1 MRVARWMIAV
11 AGLCVAAGCRAS
23 TKVVDEPRLDIEL
36 AGAGNRGYLVGTP
49 PSGRVSK
56 TTRQVLETEIE
67 MPSGGKGKAGR
78 SPAGGSG
85 GGAAAPVKPQA
96 SSGSP
101 YLQDV
106 PLDVTVGE
114 PTVATPAG
122 RAAEAK
128 ADTYVVQ
135 KGDSL
140 WSIAAKP
147 QVFGNGTRWRE
158 LYEANRDVL
167 KGPEK
172 LRAGMSLKI
181 PAGGGLDAS
190 FSDSGEHSESGQYVK

>member
-11 AGLCVAAGCRAS
+11 AGLCVAAGCRAA
-23 TKVVDEPRLDIEL
+23 TKVVDEPRVDIEL
-36 AGAGNRGYLVGTP
+36 AGAGNRGFLVGTP
-49 PSGRVSK
+49 PAGGVAR

-67 MPSGGKGKAGR
+67 VPSYGGKGKAG
-78 SPAGGSG
+78 SAGD
-85 GGAAAPVKPQA
+85 GAAAPVKPQA
-96 SSGSP
+96 STSSSP

-106 PLDVTVGE
+106 PLDVNVGE
-114 PTVATPAG
+114 PAVASPAD
-122 RAAEAK
+122 RATHAK
-128 ADTYVVQ
+128 ADAYVVQ

-181 PAGGGLDAS
+181 PQGGGTESS